1 MSEALPA
8 SLNHRRYEARDVRAD
23 GQRRQID
30 VSRERVVIRRSV
42 GGVPMTI
49 NLSTRAFRGVSL
61 RLRETGEAG
70 HGFELALA
78 HHDADLS
85 VVLASFAEE
94 GDVLAAWR
102 EWARFFDLPTL
113 VERRLGEDEPEK
125 PMLGRVAASPA
136 APRRRGKWITARRPR
151 FLARRKVGDP
161 SLAVL
166 LGKPR
171 EMFPLPRAE
180 G

>member
-8 SLNHRRYEARDVRAD
+8 CPNHRRYEARDARAD

-61 RLRETGEAG
+61 RLRETGEIG
-70 HGFELALA
+70 HGFEVALA

-85 VVLASFAEE
+85 VVLARYAEE

-125 PMLGRVAASPA
+125 PMLGRVAACPA
-136 APRRRGKWITARRPR
+136 SPRRRGKWINARRPR

-161 SLAVL
+161 ARAVL
-166 LGKPR
+166 VETGHA
-171 EMFPLPRAE
+171 MFPAARE
-180 G
+180 ED